1 LLDAEPIL
9 KRVQHK
15 VQHDIFLGFPIF
27 TNSSI
32 IDFKNNSLRL
42 ELNNMDQS
50 VEEKFARLKEILL
63 SMERV
68 VVAYS
73 GGVDSTLLLRVA
85 KESLGE
91 EHVVAV
97 TARSPLYPER
107 ELAGAKRIAQ
117 EMGVRHILIESNEL
131 EIEGFSKNPSNRCYF
146 CKKELFEEM
155 QNLARKEAISFVVE
169 GSTLDDEKDHRPGRR
184 AIQELGIRSPL
195 QEARFTKK
203 DVRELSRAMGLP
215 TWDKP
220 SFACLASRFPYGEEI
235 TPEGLRMVDE
245 AEDFLFSLGFE
256 QVRVRHYQSLAR
268 IEVYPEEMNRLMN
281 GSLREKVVNRLKKI
295 GYRYVT
301 LDLQGFRSGSMNEVL

>member
-1 LLDAEPIL
+1 M
-9 KRVQHK
+9 
-15 VQHDIFLGFPIF
+15 G
-27 TNSSI
+27 
-32 IDFKNNSLRL
+32 
-42 ELNNMDQS
+42 
-50 VEEKFARLKEILL
+50 
-63 SMERV
+63 RV

-73 GGVDSTLLLRVA
+73 GGVDSTFLLRVA
-85 KESLGE
+85 QETLGNE
-91 EHVVAV
+91 NVLAV
-97 TARSPLYPER
+97 TALSPLFPER
-107 ELAGAKRIAQ
+107 ELAGAKRMAQ
-117 EMGVRHILIESNEL
+117 EMGVKHVLIESNEL
-131 EIEGFSKNPSNRCYF
+131 EIDGFSKNPSNRCYF
-146 CKKELFEEM
+146 CKKELFEKM
-155 QNLARKEAISFVVE
+155 QNLARKEAISYVVE

-195 QEARFTKK
+195 QEARFTKEG
-203 DVRELSRAMGLP
+203 VRELSRTLGLS

-245 AEDFLFSLGFE
+245 AEDFLFSLGFK

-268 IEVYPEEMNRLMN
+268 IEVFPEEMSRLMN

>member
-1 LLDAEPIL
+1 MRGVLQVKDDEAPPNYFMD
-9 KRVQHK
+9 K
-15 VQHDIFLGFPIF
+15 
-27 TNSSI
+27 
-32 IDFKNNSLRL
+32 SL
-42 ELNNMDQS
+42 
-50 VEEKFARLKEILL
+50 EEKFARLKEIFL
-63 SMERV
+63 SMGKV
-68 VVAYS
+68 LVAYS
-73 GGVDSTLLLRVA
+73 GGVDSTLLLRAA

-91 EHVVAV
+91 EHVLAV
-97 TARSPLYPER
+97 TALSPLYPDR
-107 ELAGAKRIAQ
+107 ELAGAKRMAQ
-117 EMGVRHILIESNEL
+117 EMDVKHILIESNEL
-131 EIEGFSKNPSNRCYF
+131 EIDGFSKNPSNRCYF
-146 CKKELFEEM
+146 CKKELFEQM
-155 QNLARKEAISFVVE
+155 QNLARKETISFVVE

-195 QEARFTKK
+195 QEARFTKEG
-203 DVRELSRAMGLP
+203 VRELSRTLGLS

-245 AEDFLFSLGFE
+245 AEDFLFSLGFK

-268 IEVYPEEMNRLMN
+268 IEVFPEEMSRLMN

>member
-1 LLDAEPIL
+1 
-9 KRVQHK
+9 
-15 VQHDIFLGFPIF
+15 
-27 TNSSI
+27 
-32 IDFKNNSLRL
+32 
-42 ELNNMDQS
+42 MDKW
-50 VEEKFARLKEILL
+50 VEEKFTRLKEMLL
-63 SMERV
+63 SMGKV
-68 VVAYS
+68 LVAYS

-85 KESLGE
+85 KESLGVE
-91 EHVVAV
+91 RVLAV
-97 TARSPLYPER
+97 TALSPLYPDR
-107 ELAGAKRIAQ
+107 ELAGAKKMAQ
-117 EMGVRHILIESNEL
+117 EMGVKHILIESNEL

-155 QNLARKEAISFVVE
+155 RNLARKEAICYVVE

-195 QEARFTKK
+195 QEARFTKE
-203 DVRELSRAMGLP
+203 DVRGLSRTLGLP

-235 TPEGLRMVDE
+235 TLEGLRMVDE
-245 AEDFLFSLGFE
+245 AEDFLFSLGFK

-281 GSLREKVVNRLKKI
+281 GSLREEVVNRLKKI

>member
-1 LLDAEPIL
+1 
-9 KRVQHK
+9 
-15 VQHDIFLGFPIF
+15 
-27 TNSSI
+27 
-32 IDFKNNSLRL
+32 
-42 ELNNMDQS
+42 MDQS
-50 VEEKFARLKEILL
+50 VEEKFARLKEIFL
-63 SMERV
+63 SMGRI

-73 GGVDSTLLLRVA
+73 GGVDSTLLLRAA

-91 EHVVAV
+91 AHVVAV
-97 TARSPLYPER
+97 TALSPLYPDR
-107 ELAGAKRIAQ
+107 ELAGAKRMAQ
-117 EMGVRHILIESNEL
+117 EMDVKHILIESNEL
-131 EIEGFSKNPSNRCYF
+131 EIDGFSKNPSNRCYF

-195 QEARFTKK
+195 QEARFTKE
-203 DVRELSRAMGLP
+203 DVRELSRTLGLP

-245 AEDFLFSLGFE
+245 AEDFLFSLGFK

-268 IEVYPEEMNRLMN
+268 IEVYPEEMSRLMN

>member
-1 LLDAEPIL
+1 M
-9 KRVQHK
+9 
-15 VQHDIFLGFPIF
+15 G
-27 TNSSI
+27 
-32 IDFKNNSLRL
+32 
-42 ELNNMDQS
+42 
-50 VEEKFARLKEILL
+50 
-63 SMERV
+63 RV

-73 GGVDSTLLLRVA
+73 GGVDSTLLLRAA

-91 EHVVAV
+91 AHVVAV
-97 TARSPLYPER
+97 TALSPLYPDR
-107 ELAGAKRIAQ
+107 ELAGAKRMAQ
-117 EMGVRHILIESNEL
+117 EMGVKHILIESNEL
-131 EIEGFSKNPSNRCYF
+131 EIDGFSKNPSNRCYF

-195 QEARFTKK
+195 QEARFTKEE
-203 DVRELSRAMGLP
+203 VRELSRALGLP

-245 AEDFLFSLGFE
+245 AEDFLFSLGFK

-268 IEVYPEEMNRLMN
+268 IEVYPEEISRLMN

>member
-1 LLDAEPIL
+1 
-9 KRVQHK
+9 
-15 VQHDIFLGFPIF
+15 
-27 TNSSI
+27 
-32 IDFKNNSLRL
+32 
-42 ELNNMDQS
+42 MDKS
-50 VEEKFARLKEILL
+50 VEEKFVRLKEIFL
-63 SMERV
+63 SMGRV

-91 EHVVAV
+91 AHVVAV
-97 TARSPLYPER
+97 TALSPLYPDR
-107 ELAGAKRIAQ
+107 ELAGAKRMAQ
-117 EMGVRHILIESNEL
+117 EMGVKHILIESNEL
-131 EIEGFSKNPSNRCYF
+131 EIDGFSKNPSNRCYF

-155 QNLARKEAISFVVE
+155 QNLARNEAISFVVE
-169 GSTLDDEKDHRPGRR
+169 GSTLDDEKDHRPGRK

-195 QEARFTKK
+195 QEARFTKE
-203 DVRELSRAMGLP
+203 DVRELSRTLGLP

-245 AEDFLFSLGFE
+245 AENFLFSLGFK

-268 IEVYPEEMNRLMN
+268 IEVYPEEMSRLMN
-281 GSLREKVVNRLKKI
+281 GSLREKVVNCLKKI

>member
-1 LLDAEPIL
+1 
-9 KRVQHK
+9 
-15 VQHDIFLGFPIF
+15 
-27 TNSSI
+27 
-32 IDFKNNSLRL
+32 
-42 ELNNMDQS
+42 
-50 VEEKFARLKEILL
+50 
-63 SMERV
+63 V

-91 EHVVAV
+91 EHLIAV
-97 TARSPLYPER
+97 TALSPLFPER
-107 ELAGAKRIAQ
+107 ELAGAKRMAQ
-117 EMGVRHILIESNEL
+117 EMGVKHILIESNEL
-131 EIEGFSKNPSNRCYF
+131 EIAGFSKNPSNRCYF
-146 CKKELFEEM
+146 CKKELFEKM
-155 QNLARKEAISFVVE
+155 QDLAQKEAISFVVE

-195 QEARFTKK
+195 QEARFSKQ
-203 DVRELSRAMGLP
+203 DVRELSRALGLP

-245 AEDFLFSLGFE
+245 AENFLFSLGFK
-256 QVRVRHYQSLAR
+256 QVRVRHYQRLAR
-268 IEVYPEEMNRLMN
+268 IEVFPEEMSRLMN
-281 GSLREKVVNRLKKI
+281 GSLREKVVNRLKEI

>member
-1 LLDAEPIL
+1 MD
-9 KRVQHK
+9 K
-15 VQHDIFLGFPIF
+15 
-27 TNSSI
+27 SI
-32 IDFKNNSLRL
+32 
-42 ELNNMDQS
+42 
-50 VEEKFARLKEILL
+50 EEKFIKLKEIFL
-63 SMERV
+63 SMGKV

-73 GGVDSTLLLRVA
+73 GGVDSTLLLKAA

-91 EHVVAV
+91 GHVLAV
-97 TARSPLYPER
+97 TALSPLFPGR
-107 ELAGAKRIAQ
+107 ELAGAKRVAR
-117 EMGVRHILIESNEL
+117 EMGVKHILIESNEL

-146 CKKELFEEM
+146 CKKELFKKM

-203 DVRELSRAMGLP
+203 DVRELSRTLGLS
-215 TWDKP
+215 TWEKP

-245 AEDFLFSLGFE
+245 AEDFFFSLGFK

-268 IEVYPEEMNRLMN
+268 IEVYPEEMSRLMN
-281 GSLREKVVNRLKKI
+281 GSLREQVVNRLKEI